1 MHLLAHRLRQGEG
14 VYCRL
19 WTLILFVTALW
30 RSVAAPVTLAEIPFQ
45 YREGFLWVEVNISES
60 KKPLNFLLDTGA
72 GVSTIN
78 LATAKRIGL
87 KLGQE
92 VTVHGVETTMTGHW
106 QERLFAKANG
116 VRLPSE
122 YLAVDLEK
130 LSRSCELPVDGL
142 IGADFFR
149 GKVVQID
156 FEAQKI
162 RLLKVPKG
170 DESDQGVP
178 GELRPCGMRV
188 QITVDGHANQW
199 VRLDTG
205 CATALQWV
213 TAEVPDQCTHQMAIG
228 LAEISIPQTK
238 TTVAIGKNEFTDVP
252 TGLHQSAI
260 FPGESGLLGNG
271 LLSRF
276 SSVTIDGKA
285 GRVILVKHRLVQ

>member
-1 MHLLAHRLRQGEG
+1 VKDVHRSF
-14 VYCRL
+14 
-19 WTLILFVTALW
+19 WILIFLVTALL
-30 RSVAAPVTLAEIPFQ
+30 RSQAAPITVGEIPFQ
-45 YREGFLWVEVNISES
+45 YREGLLWVKVNISKSE
-60 KKPLNFLLDTGA
+60 KPLNFLLDTGA
-72 GVSTIN
+72 GVSAIN

-92 VTVHGVETTMTGHW
+92 VTVRGVETTLTGHW
-106 QERLFAKANG
+106 QQRMFAKAGG

-130 LSRSCELPVDGL
+130 LSHSCELPVDGL

-149 GKVVQID
+149 GRIVQID
-156 FEAQKI
+156 FDAQKI
-162 RLLKVPKG
+162 RLLKPQKG
-170 DESDQGVP
+170 DESNKGLP
-178 GELRPCGMRV
+178 LELRPCGIRV
-188 QITVDGHANQW
+188 PIKVDGHANQW

-213 TAEVPDQCTHQMAIG
+213 TTDVPDQCTHQMAIG

-238 TTVAIGKNEFTDVP
+238 TTVSIGENQFEDVP
-252 TGLHQSAI
+252 TGLHESAI

-276 SSVTIDGKA
+276 STITIDAKA
-285 GRVILVKHRLVQ
+285 GRVILEKHRSAQ